1 MKRFHKSVAFL
12 LCLCLLLGAFA
23 PMASAASAPSI
34 VCTTDGMTLIDGT
47 TENMIFTITRAYPS
61 EKYVVDIYN
70 ASGISVA
77 YSEGEVDQDTARV
90 DLYLPLESSRL
101 GLGVG
106 KYTVKYYLSYYTDSQ
121 WKNTEVKTASFQV
134 LKNTCGGNH
143 RFGAAVT
150 VQAPTCS
157 RTGLGKV
164 TCSVCSHVSYVEL
177 NPKHTYTDAADQKCN
192 VCGWTRQ
199 APTLVNQ
206 GGVWKYYDDGFFTE
220 ATTLV
225 QYNGNWYYVRGG
237 KVDFS
242 ATTLVLHNGSWYYV
256 RSGKVD
262 FSATTLVLYNG
273 IWYYV
278 RKGKVDF
285 SATTLVQY
293 NGGWYYVRGG
303 KVDFSATTLVQYNG
317 SWWYVRGG
325 KLDTG
330 VTSLV
335 SFNGG
340 WYYIVKGKL
349 AANTTTLVRH
359 NGVWWYV
366 KNGRLDNTATTLVSF
381 NGSWWY
387 VKNGRLD
394 TTATKLVNYNGGW
407 WYVQSG
413 KLAAGTT
420 TLVKH
425 NGVWYYVRNGKVDFS
440 YNGTFR
446 FMYQDYTIVNGR
458 VV

>member
-61 EKYVVDIYN
+61 EKYVVNIYN

-157 RTGLGKV
+157 RTGIGKV
-164 TCSVCSHVSYVEL
+164 TCSACSHVSYVDL
-177 NPKHTYTDAADQKCN
+177 SPKHTYTDAADQKCN

-199 APTLVNQ
+199 APTLINQ

-225 QYNGNWYYVRGG
+225 QYNGRWYYVSKGLWDTGYTGLVQYKGVWYYVKDGRLDTTTTGLIKYNSSWWYVRGG

-242 ATTLVLHNGSWYYV
+242 ATTLVLYNGS
-256 RSGKVD
+256 
-262 FSATTLVLYNG
+262 
-273 IWYYV
+273 WYYV

-285 SATTLVQY
+285 SATTPVLY

-303 KVDFSATTLVQYNG
+303 KVDFSATTLVRYSG
-317 SWWYVRGG
+317 SWWYV
-325 KLDTG
+325 
-330 VTSLV
+330 V
-335 SFNGG
+335 
-340 WYYIVKGKL
+340 
-349 AANTTTLVRH
+349 
-359 NGVWWYV
+359 
-366 KNGRLDNTATTLVSF
+366 NGRLSSTTTGLVQY
-381 NGSWWY
+381 NGS
-387 VKNGRLD
+387 
-394 TTATKLVNYNGGW
+394 W

-413 KLAAGTT
+413 KLASTTT
-420 TLVKH
+420 TLVNR
-425 NGVWYYVRNGKVDFS
+425 NGVWYYVNNGKVDFS
-440 YNGTFR
+440 YNGTFY
-446 FMYQDYTIVNGR
+446 FNNKNYTVVNGR
-458 VV
+458 AVL

>member
-242 ATTLVLHNGSWYYV
+242 ATTLV
-256 RSGKVD
+256 
-262 FSATTLVLYNG
+262 
-273 IWYYV
+273 
-278 RKGKVDF
+278 
-285 SATTLVQY
+285 
-293 NGGWYYVRGG
+293 
-303 KVDFSATTLVQYNG
+303 QYNG

>member
-1 MKRFHKSVAFL
+1 MLLFSDCTAQFRRFTSERNSFMKRFHKSVAFL

-61 EKYVVDIYN
+61 EKYVVNIYN

-164 TCSVCSHVSYVEL
+164 TCSACSHVSYVDL
-177 NPKHTYTDAADQKCN
+177 SPKHTYTDAADQKCN

-199 APTLVNQ
+199 APTLINQ

-225 QYNGNWYYVRGG
+225 QYNGRWYYVSKGLWDTG
-237 KVDFS
+237 Y
-242 ATTLVLHNGSWYYV
+242 TGLVQYKGVWYYV
-256 RSGKVD
+256 KDGRLD
-262 FSATTLVLYNG
+262 TTTTGLIKYN
-273 IWYYV
+273 
-278 RKGKVDF
+278 
-285 SATTLVQY
+285 S
-293 NGGWYYVRGG
+293 
-303 KVDFSATTLVQYNG
+303 

-330 VTSLV
+330 VNTLVKFNGEWWYVIGGKVASQITSLV

-349 AANTTTLVRH
+349 AANTTTLVKH

-394 TTATKLVNYNGGW
+394 TTATKLVNYNGSW